1 MAIWKRWRTKKGKRV
16 ERKSRRLA
24 SLSDALELYGEAAG
38 LAQEG
43 HTEEARGIVQ
53 RYLQEPRKIVVL
65 TGPEGGSRDFR
76 RYVLSLAKRM
86 DCEIWHIR
94 GRGLGNRETQEG
106 FVERDEEVSF
116 HELTVEGEVESFLH
130 RVIGSL
136 KRVELILTEEEEDL
150 PERSLPVAV
159 FVFTPRPTG

>member
-1 MAIWKRWRTKKGKRV
+1 VAIWKRWRTKEGKRV

-43 HTEEARGIVQ
+43 QTEEARGIVQ

-65 TGPEGGSRDFR
+65 TGPDGGSREFR
-76 RYVLSLAKRM
+76 RYVLSLAERM

-94 GRGLGNRETQEG
+94 PRGFEDRETREG
-106 FVERDEEVSF
+106 FVEGREGVSY
-116 HELTVEGEVESFLH
+116 HELKVEGELEAFVHKLL
-130 RVIGSL
+130 GSL
-136 KRVELILTEEEEDL
+136 KRVELILTEEEDL
-150 PERSLPVAV
+150 QEAGLPVAV
-159 FVFTPRPTG
+159 FVFTPRASG